1 MTSSSVAM
9 MTSFALLCLS
19 IAIIECMAGI
29 LGNGIILAASSLSC
43 IGSKTWPPYDMI
55 MISLSSSRLIL
66 QSWVTLDF
74 LMNIFYEP
82 FFYTENLL
90 TATKIMFTFLN
101 YSSLWFGAWLSVFYC
116 IKVAS
121 FTQSFF
127 IWLKLRIARLVP
139 WMLLTSW
146 LCSFTTAIPFAWDVY
161 SVHKNIT
168 APSSM
173 TNSSARTTTRND
185 RLTLL
190 IYLWNASTALP
201 LTLSVVSSVL
211 LIRSLWIHT
220 RRMQN
225 NASGFRDPS
234 LEAHMKAIKSV
245 CSFLF
250 LYIIYFISVLII
262 VFNVFSPLSNGDSIC
277 VVLMAACPTAHTLV
291 LIWSNPKF
299 QELPARIWDHT
310 NCHVRTASM

>member
-1 MTSSSVAM
+1 M

-19 IAIIECMAGI
+19 IAIIESMAGI

-55 MISLSSSRLIL
+55 VISLSSSRLIL
-66 QSWVTLDF
+66 QSWNTLDYF
-74 LMNIFYEP
+74 MNIFYEN
-82 FFYTENLL
+82 FFYKENLL
-90 TATKIMFTFLN
+90 TAAKIMFTFLS

-146 LCSFTTAIPFAWDVY
+146 LCSFTAAISFTWDVY
-161 SVHKNIT
+161 SVHENIT

-173 TNSSARTTTRND
+173 TNSSAWTTTRKDN
-185 RLTLL
+185 LGLL
-190 IYLWNASTALP
+190 ILICNAGIGMP
-201 LTLSVVSSVL
+201 LILSVVSSVL
-211 LIRSLWIHT
+211 LIWSLWIHT
-220 RRMQN
+220 RCMQN

-250 LYIIYFISVLII
+250 LYIIYFICVLII
-262 VFNVFSPLSNGDSIC
+262 VFNVFSALSNADSIC
-277 VVLMAACPTAHTLV
+277 VVLLAACPTAHTLV

-299 QELPARIWDHT
+299 QQLPPRIWHHI
-310 NCHVRTASM
+310 NCHGRTACM

>member
-1 MTSSSVAM
+1 M

-29 LGNGIILAASSLSC
+29 LGNGIILAASSSSS
-43 IGSKTWPPYDMI
+43 IGSKIWLPYDMI
-55 MISLSSSRLIL
+55 MISLSLSKITLQCWIIL
-66 QSWVTLDF
+66 DLF
-74 LMNIFYEP
+74 LTIFCEPSCFEENIFGFIKTGY
-82 FFYTENLL
+82 
-90 TATKIMFTFLN
+90 MFLN

-127 IWLKLRIARLVP
+127 IWLKLRIARLMP

-146 LCSFTTAIPFAWDVY
+146 LCSFTAAIPFAWDVY
-161 SVHKNIT
+161 SEHENIT

-173 TNSSARTTTRND
+173 TNSSAWTTTRKD
-185 RLTLL
+185 SSGLIMLL
-190 IYLWNASTALP
+190 YNVGVALP

-220 RRMQN
+220 RHMQN

-234 LEAHMKAIKSV
+234 LEAHMKAIKSI
-245 CSFLF
+245 CSLLIFYVTYFIAFTFLLYNLF
-250 LYIIYFISVLII
+250 LR
-262 VFNVFSPLSNGDSIC
+262 FSTPKSIC
-277 VVLMAACPTAHTLV
+277 IAVMAACPTAHTLV

-299 QELPARIWDHT
+299 QELPARIWHHI
-310 NCHVRTASM
+310 NCSVRITSM

>member
-55 MISLSSSRLIL
+55 VISLSSSRITLQCWIIL
-66 QSWVTLDF
+66 DLF
-74 LMNIFYEP
+74 LTIFCEPSYFEENIFGFIKTGY
-82 FFYTENLL
+82 
-90 TATKIMFTFLN
+90 MFLN
-101 YSSLWFGAWLSVFYC
+101 CSSLWFGAWLSVFYC

-146 LCSFTTAIPFAWDVY
+146 LCSFIAAIPFAWDAY

-173 TNSSARTTTRND
+173 TNTSAWTTTRND
-185 RLTLL
+185 SSGLL
-190 IYLWNASTALP
+190 ILLYNAGIVMP
-201 LTLSVVSSVL
+201 LILSVASSVL
-211 LIRSLWIHT
+211 LIRSLWIHA
-220 RRMQN
+220 RQMQN

-245 CSFLF
+245 CSLLIFYVTYYIAFTFLLFDLF
-250 LYIIYFISVLII
+250 LH
-262 VFNVFSPLSNGDSIC
+262 FSTPKSIC
-277 VVLMAACPTAHTLV
+277 IAVMAACPTGHSIV

-299 QELPARIWDHT
+299 RELPARIWQHI
-310 NCHVRTASM
+310 NSSVRITSM

>member
-1 MTSSSVAM
+1 M
-9 MTSFALLCLS
+9 MTSFALLCLC
-19 IAIIECMAGI
+19 IAIIESMAGI
-29 LGNGIILAASSLSC
+29 LGDGIILAASSLSC

-55 MISLSSSRLIL
+55 MISLSSSKFIL
-66 QSWVTLDF
+66 QSWNTLDY

-90 TATKIMFTFLN
+90 RVTKIIFTFMS

-146 LCSFTTAIPFAWDVY
+146 LCSFTAAIPFAWDVY
-161 SVHKNIT
+161 GVHKNIT

-173 TNSSARTTTRND
+173 TNSSARRATRKD
-185 RLTLL
+185 TLGLL
-190 IYLWNASTALP
+190 ILLCNAGIGMP
-201 LTLSVVSSVL
+201 LILSVVSSIL
-211 LIRSLWIHT
+211 LIWSLLIHT
-220 RRMQN
+220 RQMQN
-225 NASGFRDPS
+225 NASGFGDPS

-245 CSFLF
+245 CSFLIF
-250 LYIIYFISVLII
+250 YLVYFICVLII
-262 VFNVFSPLSNGDSIC
+262 VFNVFSALSNGDSIC

-299 QELPARIWDHT
+299 QELPARIWHHSH
-310 NCHVRTASM
+310 CHVRTASM

>member
-1 MTSSSVAM
+1 
-9 MTSFALLCLS
+9 
-19 IAIIECMAGI
+19 
-29 LGNGIILAASSLSC
+29 ILAASSLSC

-55 MISLSSSRLIL
+55 VISLSSSRITLQCWIIL
-66 QSWVTLDF
+66 DLF
-74 LMNIFYEP
+74 LTIFCEPSYFEENIFGFLKTGY
-82 FFYTENLL
+82 
-90 TATKIMFTFLN
+90 IFLN

-146 LCSFTTAIPFAWDVY
+146 LCSLAAAIPFAWDVY
-161 SVHKNIT
+161 GVHENIT

-173 TNSSARTTTRND
+173 TNSSARRTTRKD
-185 RLTLL
+185 RLDLF

-201 LTLSVVSSVL
+201 LILSVVSSIL
-211 LIRSLWIHT
+211 LIGSLLIHT

-225 NASGFRDPS
+225 NASGFGDPS

-245 CSFLF
+245 CSSLIF
-250 LYIIYFISVLII
+250 YVTYFIAFTFLLYN
-262 VFNVFSPLSNGDSIC
+262 FFLRFSTPKSIC
-277 VVLMAACPTAHTLV
+277 IAVMAACPTGHSIV

-299 QELPARIWDHT
+299 RELPARIWHHT
-310 NCHVRTASM
+310 NCSVR

>member
-1 MTSSSVAM
+1 M
-9 MTSFALLCLS
+9 
-19 IAIIECMAGI
+19 E
-29 LGNGIILAASSLSC
+29 
-43 IGSKTWPPYDMI
+43 
-55 MISLSSSRLIL
+55 
-66 QSWVTLDF
+66 
-74 LMNIFYEP
+74 
-82 FFYTENLL
+82 ENLL
-90 TATKIMFTFLN
+90 DMKDSLLKTIKRRDWDGLIYKVPRYCYENVNVASTTIFTFLN

-146 LCSFTTAIPFAWDVY
+146 LCSFTIAIPFAWHVY

-190 IYLWNASTALP
+190 IYLWNASTTLP
-201 LTLSVVSSVL
+201 LSLSVVSSVL

-225 NASGFRDPS
+225 NASGFKDPS

-245 CSFLF
+245 CSFF
-250 LYIIYFISVLII
+250 IFYIIYFFCLLLLYSR
-262 VFNVFSPLSNGDSIC
+262 VFSPLSDEESMCI
-277 VVLMAACPTAHTLV
+277 VILAACPTGHTLV

-310 NCHVRTASM
+310 NCPVRTISI

>member
-1 MTSSSVAM
+1 M
-9 MTSFALLCLS
+9 MTSFAVLCLS
-19 IAIIECMAGI
+19 IAIIESLAGI
-29 LGNGIILAASSLSC
+29 LGNGIILAASSSNC

-55 MISLSSSRLIL
+55 VISLSSSKLIL
-66 QSWVTLDF
+66 QSWNTLDF

-82 FFYTENLL
+82 FFYKENLL
-90 TATKIMFTFLN
+90 TVTKIIFTFLS

-127 IWLKLRIARLVP
+127 IWLKLRIARLMP
-139 WMLLTSW
+139 WMLLTAW
-146 LCSFTTAIPFAWDVY
+146 LCSFTAAIPFAWDVS

-168 APSSM
+168 VPLHM
-173 TNSSARTTTRND
+173 TNSSARRTTRKD
-185 RLTLL
+185 SLGLL
-190 IYLWNASTALP
+190 ILLCNAAIGVP
-201 LTLSVVSSVL
+201 LILSVVSNIL

-245 CSFLF
+245 FSFLT
-250 LYIIYFISVLII
+250 LYIIFFICVLII
-262 VFNVFSPLSNGDSIC
+262 VFNTFLPLSNGDSIF

-299 QELPARIWDHT
+299 QELPARIWQHT
-310 NCHVRTASM
+310 NCHIRTASK